1 MPDARTTPADSL
13 IALVAKGD
21 RRAFDT
27 LYESSSARLNA
38 LCLSIL
44 KDRREAEEVLE
55 QAYVAIWKEA
65 PRQAGSGLSPMAW
78 LVTQAR
84 DRAMGRRAA
93 LSGVAAPD
101 GRAVGLLRGAYLEG
115 LDYAQL
121 GRRHGLSADEARHGL
136 HEELEHLS
144 GHAADEGV
152 SFAAAE
158 HALGLRPS
166 SGGVDAAQVAE
177 WQERLARLAN
187 ELTPVMAPAR
197 ARQRIREQLGHGA
210 APLSVDPLER
220 RPWWR
225 GPMGIIAI
233 LLVAVAA
240 WYFWLR

>member
-1 MPDARTTPADSL
+1 MSPSGRKPPP
-13 IALVAKGD
+13 G
-21 RRAFDT
+21 RQRAFADGLAGDPGPRPRDGT
-27 LYESSSARLNA
+27 A
-38 LCLSIL
+38 CCTV
-44 KDRREAEEVLE
+44 RR
-55 QAYVAIWKEA
+55 
-65 PRQAGSGLSPMAW
+65 
-78 LVTQAR
+78 
-84 DRAMGRRAA
+84 
-93 LSGVAAPD
+93 
-101 GRAVGLLRGAYLEG
+101 GRAGRLGGGTSAGAYLEG

-158 HALGLRPS
+158 QALGLRPS

-225 GPMGIIAI
+225 RPMGIIAI

-240 WYFWLR
+240 WYVWLR